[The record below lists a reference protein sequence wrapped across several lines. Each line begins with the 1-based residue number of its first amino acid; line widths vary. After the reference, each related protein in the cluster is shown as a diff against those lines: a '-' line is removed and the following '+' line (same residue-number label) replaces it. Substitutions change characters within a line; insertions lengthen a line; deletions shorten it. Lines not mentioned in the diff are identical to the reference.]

1 MYSLEL
7 KLKVISRITS
17 KCTAITFYLKGA
29 YDFSTISS
37 QMASFCSVSYSF
49 FVTLSFETFCSLN
62 LLPDWGPY
70 IWAFHF
76 FPFLAE
82 FGSVLTSIRQSS
94 CLRFMSHPI
103 SSMKSECT
111 IPLLSIPDMCPV
123 SFRHISHLLIRLIH
137 VSVCSLWSTSSVFH
151 FLYTLVSLLHYPSY
165 LKEIVYIIITNFL
178 NIPSA
183 FTICSSLPFYALSSQ
198 HAPVI

>member
-7 KLKVISRITS
+7 KLMIISWITR
-17 KCTAITFYLKGA
+17 KLANTFFGA
-29 YDFSTISS
+29 YNFSTMSS
-37 QMASFCSVSYSF
+37 QMASFCSLSYSL
-49 FVTLSFETFCSLN
+49 FVTPSFETFCSLN

-82 FGSVLTSIRQSS
+82 FGSVLALDNHLASDLWAIQSHQWKVS
-94 CLRFMSHPI
+94 ALSPCYPSPICAQYLFAIFPI
-103 SSMKSECT
+103 SSFDLFMWV
-111 IPLLSIPDMCPV
+111 L
-123 SFRHISHLLIRLIH
+123 
-137 VSVCSLWSTSSVFH
+137 CSLWSTSSVFH